1 MGVNQNAGFA
11 HNKKFCTLVRQPH
24 LLFRILSLRRM
35 EKTGSFAKATF
46 PFCKWLLFINWP
58 LTMPEYSPQLGQHC
72 PGILTD
78 FSQATF
84 WISQSY
90 ILWQVCLPDWH
101 WHCWQYMLLL
111 SADSFSTSALAPS
124 LNNRPLIWQLRA
136 CSSGLTGTENDNDY
150 DNVND
155 SRALAQLSTMGKK
168 ICLPMHPRNRG
179 SDDSSERPYVLHVSG
194 CEISHLIARSPRHI
208 LCMFNGIGHPCY
220 GQLTA
225 NKINRQFETH
235 QWHYESSWPITS
247 RLNWQTINNITSR
260 LNWLIRSITKS

>member
-1 MGVNQNAGFA
+1 MEKTEGEPYLLRLKDSFSEA
-11 HNKKFCTLVRQPH
+11 HWRK
-24 LLFRILSLRRM
+24 
-35 EKTGSFAKATF
+35 KTGSFAKATL
-46 PFCKWLLFINWP
+46 PFCNWLLLIDWP
-58 LTMPEYSPQLGQHC
+58 PTMTEYSPQLGQHC

-136 CSSGLTGTENDNDY
+136 CSSGLTGTENDND
-150 DNVND
+150 ND
-155 SRALAQLSTMGKK
+155 LTINNK
-168 ICLPMHPRNRG
+168 ICLSMHPRNRG
-179 SDDSSERPYVLHVSG
+179 ADESSERPYVVHVSG
-194 CEISHLIARSPRHI
+194 CEISNLIARSPRHI
-208 LCMFNGIGHPCY
+208 LSVFNGIGHPCY

-225 NKINRQFETH
+225 DKINRQFETH
-235 QWHYESSWPITS
+235 QWHYQSS
-247 RLNWQTINNITSR
+247 
-260 LNWLIRSITKS
+260 